1 MACLP
6 DGACLMIIDTSAL
19 LAILQREPEREAF
32 LARIETAAIRVI
44 SAASAIEASMVVLS
58 RNGEDGLRILEALLR
73 DLRIEQAPL
82 AAEHVSFAVDAFRR
96 FGKGRHPAGLNFGDC
111 LSYALAKATGEPL
124 LFKGDDFS
132 RTDIRRV
139 V

>member
-1 MACLP
+1 MVV
-6 DGACLMIIDTSAL
+6 DTSAL

-32 LARIETAAIRVI
+32 LASIEVTTIRVI
-44 SAASAIEASMVVLS
+44 SAASAIETSMVVLS
-58 RNGEDGLRILEALLR
+58 RSGEDGLRILEALLR
-73 DLRIEQAPL
+73 DLRIEQAPVT
-82 AAEHVSFAVDAFRR
+82 AEHVSFAVDAFRR

-132 RTDIRRV
+132 RTDIRRAV
-139 V
+139 